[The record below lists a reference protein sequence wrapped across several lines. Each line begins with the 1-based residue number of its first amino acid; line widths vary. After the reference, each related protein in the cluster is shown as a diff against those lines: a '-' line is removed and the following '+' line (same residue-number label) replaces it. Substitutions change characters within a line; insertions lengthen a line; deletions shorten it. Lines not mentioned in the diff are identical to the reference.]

1 MVLSTD
7 LYDYDYSV
15 IEHRSKQIVIVDSLR
30 RVVPQDVA
38 LDLLNSQLV
47 RDLARV
53 NCRV

>member
-15 IEHRSKQIVIVDSLR
+15 IENRSKQIIIVDSLR
-30 RVVPQDVA
+30 SVVPQDVA

-53 NCRV
+53 NCRM